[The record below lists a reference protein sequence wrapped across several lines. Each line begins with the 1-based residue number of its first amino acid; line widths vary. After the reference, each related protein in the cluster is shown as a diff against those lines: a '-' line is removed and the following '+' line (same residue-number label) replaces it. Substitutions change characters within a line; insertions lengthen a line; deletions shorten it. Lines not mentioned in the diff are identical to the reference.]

1 MITATHTPL
10 LTKAIEGSIVIGGDL
25 IVCDPY
31 FAHETEKPIRDIL
44 SGRWFG
50 QTAFFQDSLICYAHD
65 VSYFS
70 KLIAVEALERNLS
83 KDTAKAICDRYG
95 SPAHVCTPYSEAVQ
109 VVAAEIENGHVYTQ
123 LVDEL
128 TASYTPPKGQYI
140 DTFKFHVLCG
150 VVKSVKES
158 FMSLELVQK
167 ELHIATKVRNN
178 PLYGYV
184 QYLHL
189 KHESVLDY
197 TPHDSSNWEYV
208 LMSETTS
215 GKIAIFNEDWYKQN
229 NQENDSTAI
238 DAQNICVLEEEG
250 SFLNIKKIG
259 MSDIGLATVTPLR
272 EQDDA
277 VFAVFKEGKIVE
289 VLIHFDEDLGLDD

>member
-50 QTAFFQDSLICYAHD
+50 QTAFFQDSIICYGHD

-70 KLIAVEALERNLS
+70 SLIALEALKKNLS
-83 KDTAKAICDRYG
+83 KDTAKVIDDRYG
-95 SPAHVCTPYSEAVQ
+95 SPEHFFTRYSDAVQ
-109 VVAAEIENGHVYTQ
+109 VIEAEIKKGSDYIQ
-123 LVDEL
+123 LVDKF
-128 TASYTPPKGQYI
+128 TADYIPPKGKNLE
-140 DTFKFHVLCG
+140 TFKFAVLCG
-150 VVKSVKES
+150 VVYLVKES
-158 FMSLELVQK
+158 FMSIEMAQEK
-167 ELHIATKVRNN
+167 FDDATKVRNN

-289 VLIHFDEDLGLDD
+289 LLIHFDEDLGFDD

>member
-31 FAHETEKPIRDIL
+31 FAHETENPIRDIL
-44 SGRWFG
+44 AGRWIG
-50 QTAFFQDSLICYAHD
+50 QTAFYQEAIDCLSHD
-65 VSYFS
+65 TSYFS
-70 KLIAVEALERNLS
+70 KLIAVEAINRNLNR
-83 KDTAKAICDRYG
+83 DTAKAIFDRYG
-95 SPAHVCTPYSEAVQ
+95 SPAHFFTLYSDAVQ
-109 VVAAEIENGHVYTQ
+109 VIEAEIENGNVYTQ

-128 TASYTPPKGQYI
+128 TAGYTPPKGQYI
-140 DTFKFHVLCG
+140 ESFKFHVLCG
-150 VVKSVKES
+150 VVKSLKES
-158 FMSLELVQK
+158 FVSLEVVQE
-167 ELHIATKVRNN
+167 ELKTATKVRNN
-178 PLYGYV
+178 PLYAKV

-189 KHESVLDY
+189 KHEDAYQY
-197 TPHDSSNWEYV
+197 TPHDARRWERVSCY
-208 LMSETTS
+208 ETSS

-238 DAQNICVLEEEG
+238 DAQNLCVAEEEG

-272 EQDDA
+272 EQSDP
-277 VFAVFKEGKIVE
+277 VFAVFQEGKIVE
-289 VLIHFDEDLGLDD
+289 LLIHFDEDLGLDD